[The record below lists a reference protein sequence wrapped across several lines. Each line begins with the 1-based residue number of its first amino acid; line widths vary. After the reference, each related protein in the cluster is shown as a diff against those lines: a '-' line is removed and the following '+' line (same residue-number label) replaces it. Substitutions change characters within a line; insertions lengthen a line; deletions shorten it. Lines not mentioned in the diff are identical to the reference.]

1 VVDVGASVLGGF
13 LSGGY
18 NAYGG
23 GSEGAGR
30 SGRDCGRIGGVDG
43 GEGLLEPLWAARQGG
58 GRFRLGLKMIMLKK
72 FDI

>member
-1 VVDVGASVLGGF
+1 MVEEGASVLGGF

-30 SGRDCGRIGGVDG
+30 SGRDCGGVDG
-43 GEGLLEPLWAARQGG
+43 GEGLLEPLWAARRGG
-58 GRFRLGLKMIMLKK
+58 GRFRLGSKMIMLII

>member
-43 GEGLLEPLWAARQGG
+43 GEGLLEPLWGC
-58 GRFRLGLKMIMLKK
+58 FRLGLKMIMLMNLN
-72 FDI
+72 FQ